1 MVMNWFRP
9 LHLVPAD
16 TQINFM
22 RIHRIC
28 FVFSLIITI
37 GSVASIVLKGFNFGI
52 DFAGGIVLE
61 VKAPTPTADLAGMRT
76 TLSGLGLGEVAL
88 QEFGAPDTVLVR
100 IQRQDA
106 KPNENPEKA
115 QQRAVEAVKAALGDK
130 YEYRR
135 TDVVGPKVGSEL
147 INTALLAVGLALLGI
162 ALYIWF
168 RYEWQFGVNAII
180 ATFHDCLTT
189 CGLFSLLGLEFNL
202 TTVAAI
208 LTIAGYSVN
217 DTVVVYDR
225 IRAELRRYKKMPV
238 SDILN
243 LSINKTLSRTTVTS
257 GLTGLSVVALY
268 LFGGEVLRGFSL
280 AMIWGIL
287 IGTYSTIFVASP
299 MLIYMHLRRDRGEAK
314 PAASAAGAA
323 GAGGAARP

>member
-1 MVMNWFRP
+1 MMMNLFRP
-9 LHLVPAD
+9 LHLVPPD
-16 TQINFM
+16 THINFM

-28 FVFSLIITI
+28 FAFSLLITI
-37 GSVASIVLKGFNFGI
+37 ASVASIVFKGFNFGI

-61 VKAPTPTADLAGMRT
+61 VKAPTSTADLAGMRNI
-76 TLSGLGLGEVAL
+76 LSGLGLGEVAL

-106 KPNENPEKA
+106 RPNENPEQA
-115 QQRAVEAVKAALGDK
+115 QQRAVAAVKSALGDK

-135 TDVVGPKVGSEL
+135 TEFVGPKVGAEL

-180 ATFHDCLTT
+180 ATFHDCVTT

-202 TTVAAI
+202 TTVAAV
-208 LTIAGYSVN
+208 LTIAGYSV
-217 DTVVVYDR
+217 DR
-225 IRAELRRYKKMPV
+225 IRAELRRYKKMPI

-268 LFGGEVLRGFSL
+268 LFGGEVLHGFSV
-280 AMIWGIL
+280 AMIWGIV

-299 MLIYMHLRRDRGEAK
+299 MLIYMHLRRDREAK
-314 PAASAAGAA
+314 PATSAEGAA

>member
-1 MVMNWFRP
+1 MMMNLFRP
-9 LHLVPAD
+9 LHLVPPD
-16 TQINFM
+16 THINFM

-28 FVFSLIITI
+28 FAFSLLITI
-37 GSVASIVLKGFNFGI
+37 ASVASIVFKGFNFGI

-61 VKAPTPTADLAGMRT
+61 VKAPTPTADLAGMRNI
-76 TLSGLGLGEVAL
+76 LSGLGLGEVAL

-106 KPNENPEKA
+106 RPNENPEQA
-115 QQRAVEAVKAALGDK
+115 QQRAVAAVKSALGDK

-135 TDVVGPKVGSEL
+135 TEFVGPKVGAEL

-180 ATFHDCLTT
+180 ATFHDCVTT

-202 TTVAAI
+202 TTVAAV

-225 IRAELRRYKKMPV
+225 IRAELRRYKKMPI

-268 LFGGEVLRGFSL
+268 LFGGEVLHGFSV
-280 AMIWGIL
+280 AMIWGIV

-299 MLIYMHLRRDRGEAK
+299 MLIYMHLRRDREAK
-314 PAASAAGAA
+314 PATSAEGAA

>member
-1 MVMNWFRP
+1 MWFRP
-9 LHLVPAD
+9 IHLVPPD
-16 TQINFM
+16 TRINFM
-22 RIHRIC
+22 RIHKLC

-37 GSVASIVLKGFNFGI
+37 GSVASIAIKGFNFGI

-61 VKAPTPTADLAGMRT
+61 VKAPTPTADTAGMRNL
-76 TLSGLGLGEVAL
+76 LSGLGLGEVAL

-100 IQRQDA
+100 IQRQEA
-106 KPNENPEKA
+106 KGNENPEKA
-115 QQRAVEAVKAALGDK
+115 QQRAVEAVKTALGDK

-135 TDVVGPKVGSEL
+135 TEFVGPKVGAEL

-189 CGLFSLLGLEFNL
+189 AGLFSLLGLEFNL

-225 IRAELRRYKKMPV
+225 IRAELRKYKKMPV

-257 GLTGLSVVALY
+257 GLTLLSVVALY
-268 LFGGEVLRGFSL
+268 IFGGEVLRGFSL
-280 AMIWGIL
+280 AMIWGIC

-299 MLIYMHLRRDRGEAK
+299 TLIYMHLRRDRGDPK
-314 PAASAAGAA
+314 PAVGPEGAA
-323 GAGGAARP
+323 GAGSARP